1 MAAAFGLILY
11 AASIV
16 SNAFGSPV
24 FSFFQLSYSVAH
36 GVVLYSAVNLA
47 VFLGLG
53 VLIIG
58 VYDTLKGGVAV
69 DSGSQAA
76 EEGEGSGQVL
86 ADTAW
91 AFGETSDA
99 HDSPSFVHR
108 GNALGN
114 NMVCGRCKTEVKEPI
129 FKVNYVNSLPR
140 LVWSCPLCGQP
151 LGLDQSSES

>member
-91 AFGETSDA
+91 ADLVKPRTRTILHLLCIVEMRSGTTWFVDGA
-99 HDSPSFVHR
+99 KLRLRNPSS
-108 GNALGN
+108 
-114 NMVCGRCKTEVKEPI
+114 K
-129 FKVNYVNSLPR
+129 
-140 LVWSCPLCGQP
+140 
-151 LGLDQSSES
+151 